1 MKTDI
6 YVVRL
11 SDGERVGEKVKPLL
25 DPVDMGSIGHFAVSK
40 DQPTE
45 LHYHDFD
52 EYWYF
57 TEGTTTVTL
66 RTPDGTSQSYQIGPG
81 DLVVTPKGVEHGHI
95 PDDTVKGIQ
104 WVSVIPPGGA
114 SRTFTPRTLTYSQT

>member
-11 SDGERVGEKVKPLL
+11 SQGESVREEVKRVL
-25 DPVDMGSIGHFAVSK
+25 DPADMGSIGHFAVSK

-45 LHYHDFD
+45 LHYHDYD
-52 EYWYF
+52 EHWYF

-66 RTPDGTSQSYQIGPG
+66 RTPDGASQSYQIGPG
-81 DLVVTPKGVEHGHI
+81 DLIVTPKGVEHGHV
-95 PDDTVKGIQ
+95 PDDVVKGIQ
-104 WVSVIPPGGA
+104 WVSVIAPHARRGHLH
-114 SRTFTPRTLTYSQT
+114 RDL

>member
-11 SDGERVGEKVKPLL
+11 SDGERVGEAVKPLL

-45 LHYHDFD
+45 LHYHDYD

-66 RTPDGTSQSYQIGPG
+66 RTSDGTSQ
-81 DLVVTPKGVEHGHI
+81 VVSDWTGRSSCNP
-95 PDDTVKGIQ
+95 Q
-104 WVSVIPPGGA
+104 RRGA
-114 SRTFTPRTLTYSQT
+114 WTYS

>member
-1 MKTDI
+1 MQTDI
-6 YVVRL
+6 YVVKL
-11 SDGERVGEKVKPLL
+11 SDGERVGEAVKSLL
-25 DPVDMGSIGHFAVSK
+25 DPVDMGSIGHFEVSK

-45 LHYHDFD
+45 LHYHDYD

-66 RTPDGTSQSYQIGPG
+66 RTVEGTSQSYQIGPG
-81 DLVVTPKGVEHGHI
+81 DLVVTPRGVEHGHI

-104 WVSVIPPGGA
+104 WVSVIAPEARRGHLH
-114 SRTFTPRTLTYSQT
+114 REL

>member
-1 MKTDI
+1 MRTDI

-11 SDGERVGEKVKPLL
+11 SDGERVGEEVKSLL

-52 EYWYF
+52 EYW
-57 TEGTTTVTL
+57 V
-66 RTPDGTSQSYQIGPG
+66 RR
-81 DLVVTPKGVEHGHI
+81 V
-95 PDDTVKGIQ
+95 
-104 WVSVIPPGGA
+104 GGG
-114 SRTFTPRTLTYSQT
+114 YEC